1 MSRFESLLS
10 EAQSLTNAE
19 RLKLAELL
27 FKQAALEAE
36 VDDKA
41 AGQRGL
47 CAWTESAVGENW
59 SEYHPDS
66 LRSHGPSGRVRDEEA
81 G

>member
-27 FKQAALEAE
+27 LKQATLEAE
-36 VDDKA
+36 EDDGE

-47 CAWTESAVGENW
+47 LAWTASVRVEDW
-59 SEYHPDS
+59 SEYYPDR
-66 LRSHGPSGRVRDEEA
+66 LRSLGPSEK
-81 G
+81 

>member
-1 MSRFESLLS
+1 MSRLESLLS
-10 EAQSLTNAE
+10 DAQSLTNAE

-36 VDDKA
+36 ADDAA

-47 CAWTESAVGENW
+47 CAWTESAGRENW
-59 SEYHPDS
+59 SEYYPDS
-66 LRSHGPSGRVRDEEA
+66 LRSHEPSGR
-81 G
+81 